1 MNKPLAIALL
11 VAAISSPVPA
21 LATGIIAGATEF
33 TQIANNIQLALS
45 YVEQAQQTI
54 TQFNQ
59 YKTMLQN
66 LQQMS
71 PGELT
76 GQVVRQLWADQNMN
90 QAFSD
95 LRKIYINGQQ
105 MAYTA
110 STVESQFKRAH
121 PGYGQSNGGITD
133 FFKAYQGWSDNSL
146 YQLKN
151 ATKAVTAQL
160 DSFNTEEGMIYE
172 LQNASNSADGQLK
185 AVQAGNQIGVAMVGQ
200 MQKLRQLQMAQMQ
213 AQNAYTAGQQS
224 KSDAE
229 DSALQQFF
237 NRKTKKVRTID
248 EINAANGTK

>member
-1 MNKPLAIALL
+1 MKQTFFAVVVVFLTMCGKAN
-11 VAAISSPVPA
+11 
-21 LATGIIAGATEF
+21 ATGIIAGATEF

-66 LQQMS
+66 LQQLS
-71 PGELT
+71 PGQLT
-76 GQVVRQLWADQNMN
+76 GQVVRDLWADQNMN
-90 QAFSD
+90 EAFSN

-110 STVESQFKRAH
+110 SSMEGRFKQAH
-121 PGYGQSNGGITD
+121 PGYGQSNGATD

-151 ATKAVTAQL
+151 ATKAVTAQI
-160 DSFNTEEGMIYE
+160 DKFDTEAGMMDE

-224 KSDAE
+224 RQDASDAQ
-229 DSALQQFF
+229 LQQFLKNAKDF
-237 NRKTKKVRTID
+237 KTDEYGKGKVLF
-248 EINAANGTK
+248 K